1 MSANTEFQKAP
12 AQIDIELAT
21 AFSERKSLRNSIIAL
36 SIILTLMLAMLYVL
50 IKANTTIFPR
60 HKIVYTTNAETVCAF
75 NPVSERGAVTGA
87 LVENFAADI
96 ARELHLLDYVNYRS
110 TLSRVMDDNF
120 TPEARADT
128 TRAMLESGI
137 LQTVTSRGFVIRALP
152 DDRPVILQEG
162 ISLHTSQGVEQP
174 TYTWVI
180 RVPVVLAYAY
190 RGEENQPTYRPEN
203 RNIYM
208 TVIRTEPSAAN
219 PLGLLVARLVS
230 LQPSEEFD
238 ISSMTIGLTV
248 NATN

>member
-1 MSANTEFQKAP
+1 MTDNTDLNKAP
-12 AQIDIELAT
+12 AQIDIELDI

-36 SIILTLMLAMLYVL
+36 LSILTLLLVMLYVL
-50 IKANTTIFPR
+50 IQANTTIFPR
-60 HKIVYTTNAETVCAF
+60 HKIVYTTNAESVCAF
-75 NPVSERGAVTGA
+75 NPVSERGQVTGA
-87 LVENFAADI
+87 LVENFAADV

-110 TLSRVMDDNF
+110 TLSRVMDANF
-120 TPEARADT
+120 TPEARAAT
-128 TRAMLESGI
+128 TQAMLESGI
-137 LQTVTSRGFVIRALP
+137 LRTVTAQGFVIRALP
-152 DDRPVILQEG
+152 NDRPIILQEG
-162 ISLHTSQGVEQP
+162 VSFHTTQGVEQA

-208 TVIRTEPSAAN
+208 TIIRTEPSAAN

-230 LQPSEEFD
+230 LQPSEQFD
-238 ISSMTIGLTV
+238 ISSMTTGLTV